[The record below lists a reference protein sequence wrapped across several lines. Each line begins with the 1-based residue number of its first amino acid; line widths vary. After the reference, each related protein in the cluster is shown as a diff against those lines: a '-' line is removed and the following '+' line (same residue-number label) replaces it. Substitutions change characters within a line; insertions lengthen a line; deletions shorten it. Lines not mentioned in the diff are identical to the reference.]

1 MAVQNVDAIVD
12 LRQDGIR
19 PSNEPRAAERLR
31 NGDAPVREAST
42 ELLVELDPD
51 SNVTDLLLRQE
62 AANAAHPLYARK
74 GPNGWTDVSA
84 HKFLQDVRALAKG
97 LIAGG
102 LEPGETVVVMSATR
116 YEWTLVDFAIWFAGG
131 VTVPVYETSSPGQV
145 EWILHDAGAR
155 HVFAEDRDKVA
166 LIAGVL
172 ETSALLRD
180 RLVSVVRMDFDGEA
194 PDLAS
199 LSAAGTGVTDAELER
214 HRTAAGLAD
223 VASLVYTSGTT
234 GRPKGCEITHGNFA
248 LVAVNVVAF
257 LPEILKQPHARTL
270 MFLPLAHVLARAVQV
285 ACLHAGATLG
295 HVNSAAA
302 LLEDLGTFKPTF
314 LLAVPR
320 IFEKVRAGAT
330 HKAAMAGRSRIF
342 RAASAT
348 AIRYSLEED
357 RAARGEGTGP
367 GLALRTQ
374 PALFDRLVYARL
386 RRMFGG
392 RLGHMVS
399 GASALAPDDA
409 HFFRGAG
416 IPVLEG
422 YGLTE
427 TTAPCTANTV
437 TRTRVGS
444 VGIPLPG
451 TTIRVAEDGEVLVK
465 GIGVFKGY
473 HANEAANAEAFVGG
487 FFRTGD
493 LGELDP
499 EGFLT
504 ITGRKKD
511 LLVTAGGKNVA
522 PGPLEEKIRTHQLV
536 DHAVVVGDG
545 KPYVA
550 ALVSLDPAGLDNWCQ
565 ENKVS
570 PLTLADA
577 ARDPRIRSAIQ
588 TAVDHANTLVSKA
601 EAVRSFTI
609 LAATLTEESG
619 HLTPSLKLKRA
630 AVVRDFEAEIA
641 GLYRS

>member
-1 MAVQNVDAIVD
+1 
-12 LRQDGIR
+12 
-19 PSNEPRAAERLR
+19 
-31 NGDAPVREAST
+31 VREAST

-62 AANAAHPLYARK
+62 AANTAHPLYARK
-74 GPNGWTDVSA
+74 GPNGWTDVPA
-84 HKFLQDVRALAKG
+84 HKFLRDVRALAKG

-102 LEPGETVVVMSATR
+102 LEPGDSVVVMSATR
-116 YEWTLVDFAIWFAGG
+116 YEWTLVDFAVWFAGG
-131 VTVPVYETSSPGQV
+131 VTVPVYETSAAGQV

-155 HVFAEDRDKVA
+155 HVFAENRDTVA
-166 LIAGVL
+166 LIASVL
-172 ETSALLRD
+172 ESSAGLRD

-248 LVAVNVVAF
+248 LVAVNVAAF
-257 LPEILKQPHARTL
+257 LPEILKQAHARTL

-302 LLEDLGTFKPTF
+302 LLEDLGTFRPTF

-320 IFEKVRAGAT
+320 IFEKVRAAAA

-342 RAASAT
+342 GAASAA
-348 AIRYSLEED
+348 AIRYSTEQD
-357 RAARGEGTGP
+357 NAARGQGSGP
-367 GLALRTQ
+367 GFALRAQ
-374 PALFDRLVYARL
+374 HALFDRLVYARL
-386 RRMFGG
+386 RHVFGG
-392 RLGHMVS
+392 RVGHMVS
-399 GASALAPDDA
+399 GASPLAPDDA

-427 TTAPCTANTV
+427 TTAPCTANTIS
-437 TRTRVGS
+437 RTRVGS

-473 HANEAANAEAFVGG
+473 HANEAANAEAFVDG

-499 EGFLT
+499 DGFLT

-550 ALVSLDPAGLDNWCQ
+550 ALVSLDPAGLENWCQ
-565 ENKVS
+565 ENSVKLLS
-570 PLTLADA
+570 LPEA
-577 ARDPRIRSAIQ
+577 ARDARIRSAIQ
-588 TAVDHANTLVSKA
+588 TAVDQANTLVSKA
-601 EAVRSFTI
+601 DAVRSFTI
-609 LAATLTEESG
+609 LAAPLTEESG

-630 AVVRDFEAEIA
+630 AVVSDFEAEIT
-641 GLYRS
+641 GLYSS